1 MERFDAI
8 QSPLNQHMERRGSG
22 PLLFF
27 DSKSGLSL
35 LNQTCLL
42 VLLFGVAF
50 LFSSSP
56 SCNVHREVS
65 GGSSC
70 FYPPETADSV
80 APPSHSPGGA
90 HHARPRVDSGPE
102 LPSPHPTYRGH
113 AWHSTTRQGEMQGF
127 DSSWFFLLTALW

>member
-80 APPSHSPGGA
+80 AP
-90 HHARPRVDSGPE
+90 
-102 LPSPHPTYRGH
+102 HPTAQVGP
-113 AWHSTTRQGEMQGF
+113 TTQDLVWTLALSSLLPTPPTAATPGTARQGKERCRVLTVHGF
-127 DSSWFFLLTALW
+127 SC